1 MAATRHSL
9 QNELFRPNDERL
21 VDFVNVVKATK
32 KKKISFLCAVVSTD
46 KPVRVTIWQVKNTDK
61 DAYKKKNS
69 WSLRDL
75 KVVDGKDNTA
85 EFDLHFDKIY
95 RWQAVS
101 VPERNA
107 FLKCLWRLCTHYV
120 PQQRPRFENFPKGLL
135 EEDDARLAAPEKGI
149 ADEVDDYQALTQ
161 REEADLESLMA
172 KYEFAINNAEAFTEQ
187 LARELAALDAS
198 NVHTIME
205 SERRVQGLM
214 EMTQG
219 ALDELS
225 RLERRLDAYD
235 DLLRTVR
242 DSVLRMEEKDAVIHI
257 QHNNNVKLLQEL
269 EAIIG
274 QLDLQHHHQMV
285 LLSGDLRSHDSIQ
298 ACTAAARALED
309 AMNAQIHPGLHK
321 MAAVQEQFKLFDK
334 LRDKFST
341 TLSHHLNKLFLRLA
355 SETGTLGPFS
365 GDITLTKHTG
375 CHNELRPYTELV
387 QWLKRA
393 DFSRYEMLNKVYINS
408 TSKLYEKEIRTFF
421 EQAREKLSGR
431 TSTLDRRGTWSGGSC
446 QDLTLAESAENRE
459 RFDTVLERIL
469 SMLEP
474 VCLAE
479 QQFCVSFFGLSSKIH
494 PSASTHSSAA
504 LDAPAALPSRAS
516 SDEVLTTV
524 QKKEKLLNEEVRKT
538 MASLFPSLENE
549 LRTFLETY
557 DKLDGAYSMH
567 LLVRLNHHVMSAQDT
582 GSFLSMTFGS
592 MVIQAKR
599 NFDRFMT
606 EKVRSIDEAKA
617 PKKSKCGI
625 LAFITQFE
633 EFAKQAEAVFRG
645 SDRRA
650 DLDKWYT
657 RLVRA
662 MFDAI
667 TRVAGEH
674 PRTPQEVV
682 RMENFHHLF
691 TLLYQL
697 KIPCLEPERK
707 EAKQRYSEALQAYVT
722 HYFGRPLDK
731 LNQFFEGV
739 QNKVAQGV
747 KEDEVGYQL
756 AFSKQELRK
765 VIKEYPGKEVKKGLE
780 SLYRKVEKH
789 LCEEENLLQV
799 VWHSMQDEFIRQY
812 KYIESLVQRCYPG
825 SMITLEFS
833 IDDILA
839 FFSDIARSH

>member
-9 QNELFRPNDERL
+9 QSELFRPNDERL
-21 VDFVNVVKATK
+21 VDFVSVVKATK

-69 WSLRDL
+69 WGLRDL
-75 KVVDGKDNTA
+75 KLVDGKSEADTA
-85 EFDLHFDKIY
+85 EFDLHFDKVY
-95 RWQAVS
+95 KWQAVS
-101 VPERNA
+101 IPERNA

-120 PQQRPRFENFPKGLL
+120 LQQRPRFENFPKGLL
-135 EEDDARLAAPEKGI
+135 EEDDAKLATPEKGI

-161 REEADLESLMA
+161 REEVDLENLMA

-187 LARELAALDAS
+187 LARELSSLDAS

-214 EMTQG
+214 EMTQA

-257 QHNNNVKLLQEL
+257 QHNNNMQLLREL
-269 EAIIG
+269 ESVVN
-274 QLDLQHHHQMV
+274 QLDLSHQHQMA
-285 LLSGDLRSHDSIQ
+285 LLNGELRSHDGIQ
-298 ACTAAARALED
+298 ACTAAAKALED
-309 AMNAQIHPGLHK
+309 AMNAQIHPGLAR
-321 MAAVQEQFKLFDK
+321 MSAVQEQFKLFDK
-334 LRDKFST
+334 LKDKFST
-341 TLSHHLNKLFLRLA
+341 TLSHQLNKSFLRL
-355 SETGTLGPFS
+355 GYDTLKTQNE
-365 GDITLTKHTG
+365 ITLTKHTG
-375 CHNELRPYTELV
+375 SHNELRPYTELM

-393 DFSRYEMLNKVYINS
+393 DLSRYQVLHQVYINA
-408 TSKLYEKEIRTFF
+408 TSKLYEKEIRNFF
-421 EQAREKLSGR
+421 EQAREKLSGK
-431 TSTLDRRGTWSGGSC
+431 TSTLERRGTWTGGSM
-446 QDLTLAESAENRE
+446 QDLSLAESAENRE
-459 RFDTVLERIL
+459 RFDAILERIL

-479 QQFCVSFFGLSSKIH
+479 QQFCVTFFGLSSKIH
-494 PSASTHSSAA
+494 PSVSTHSSAA
-504 LDAPAALPSRAS
+504 LDASASLPSRAS
-516 SDEVLTTV
+516 SDETLTTV

-538 MASLFPSLENE
+538 MALLFPSLENE
-549 LRTFLETY
+549 LRNFLETY

-567 LLVRLNHHVMSAQDT
+567 LLVRLNQHVMSAQDT

-599 NFDRFMT
+599 NFDRYMS
-606 EKVRSIDEAKA
+606 EKVHSIEEAKA

-633 EFAKQAEAVFRG
+633 EFAQQAEAVFRG

-657 RLVRA
+657 RLVRS

-667 TRVAGEH
+667 TKVSGEH
-674 PRTPQEVV
+674 ARTPQEVV

-825 SMITLEFS
+825 SMIMLEFS
-833 IDDILA
+833 INDILA